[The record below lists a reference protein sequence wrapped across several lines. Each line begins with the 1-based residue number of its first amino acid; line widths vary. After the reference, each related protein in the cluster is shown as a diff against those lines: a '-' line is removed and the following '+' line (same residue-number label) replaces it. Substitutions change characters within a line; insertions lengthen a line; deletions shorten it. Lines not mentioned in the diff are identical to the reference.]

1 MRAAN
6 WGASRSPF
14 LTEKIAALL
23 MAMVLSVAFCG
34 EARAAVFANDPT
46 YLSVGARELG
56 MGRAF
61 VGLSDDT
68 SAIFFN
74 PAGLA
79 RAGAWQLSSM
89 QGRYI
94 NTFDYLQFSGL
105 YPTTQGTFGF
115 AYGGSSINFSFPSS
129 EVIII
134 GDERRIIPTGEVRG
148 SYGNN
153 ALLLSYGRKF
163 SFLAVKDLCL
173 GSSLK
178 LLSQNLSATGLAGG
192 TAAGMELT
200 AGSFYKFNDDWSA
213 GASVI
218 NALPA
223 SLGGKVR
230 WSNNTEE
237 TLPAQ
242 LKMGLTYN
250 TLKNKASYYKYNLN
264 LDYDVYLSRTDSPP
278 VGHLGLEVFLTP
290 NFTLRAGLDQSVN
303 ANTGGGFEVS
313 TDTSYGLGL
322 NYKGY
327 RFDFAY
333 HQYNNIAADTTSY
346 FSFGYSPEME
356 PLPVEK
362 KYFVVTSPGNG
373 ERVYD
378 AQINIAGRVLEK
390 GVDRMMVGTVEAKM
404 AGDSFNLFTDAHLA
418 GNIYMVEAR
427 DKNNLT
433 LGRYRLRVVRLVS
446 FLDVFKGY
454 WAQTP
459 IEELATLG
467 IITGYPDQ
475 TFRPENTITRAEL
488 TALLIR
494 SQEKWPPSARAKAL
508 KFRVAADVG
517 ADPYQTMLD
526 EMRSVPN
533 FPEGSVTPEG
543 KVTRA
548 QAAVMLGRFF
558 KLPDPESQTM
568 PYEDIDWLYWAS
580 RNVAEMLNVG
590 AFDFISGDQFKPDQ
604 PLTLGEMN
612 AMLHAIGVTGSYPRE
627 NYDPDEKIS
636 HTALSALLFS
646 IEKKALAAQV
656 TAKLEAERQKAA
668 LEARKRLKELPR
680 MGETSRKQRLQQ
692 LVTLGVVEVTPG
704 SGFKLD
710 ANLTR
715 GDLAI
720 WLSKTSGLSLPRV
733 NKDVFSDVKR
743 ADLLAPYI
751 KLVSDAGLMSPYP
764 DGTFR
769 PDKPINEADTAL
781 LTAQIQSVA
790 TPQQNEFPD
799 VPRSH
804 WAAEY
809 IYKAVDKGLVTG
821 YPNGTFQPVRPIS
834 RAEGISVIARMA
846 NLSKRLVGE
855 GPYTDIPGRFWAA
868 SEIAAAKD
876 EGLLDYIK
884 GDLFEP
890 NAVLQRSEV
899 AYVLSRV
906 NSVKQVINEQL

>member
-1 MRAAN
+1 LR
-6 WGASRSPF
+6 
-14 LTEKIAALL
+14 KIAALL
-23 MAMVLSVAFCG
+23 IALSLSGAFASG
-34 EARAAVFANDPT
+34 ALAAVFANDPT

-74 PAGLA
+74 PAGLS
-79 RAGAWQLSSM
+79 RASDWQVSTM
-89 QGRYI
+89 QGRYV
-94 NTFDYLQFSGL
+94 NTFDYLQFSAL
-105 YPTTQGTFGF
+105 YPTKQGTFGIG
-115 AYGGSSINFSFPSS
+115 YGGSSISFSFPSS

-134 GDERRIIPTGEVRG
+134 GDERRIVPTGEVSG

-153 ALLLSYGRKF
+153 ALLMSYGQKF
-163 SFLAVKDLCL
+163 SWLFFRDLGL
-173 GSSLK
+173 GGSLK
-178 LLSQNLSATGLAGG
+178 FLSQNLSTNAVGG
-192 TAAGMELT
+192 GSASGMELT
-200 AGSFYKFNDDWSA
+200 VGSFYKFNDDWSA

-223 SLGGKVR
+223 SLGGKIK

-250 TLKNKASYYKYNLN
+250 TLSSKTSYYKYNLN
-264 LDYDVYLSRTDSPP
+264 LDYDMYLTRRDQPP

-290 NFTLRAGLDQSVN
+290 NFTLRAGLDQSVL
-303 ANTGGGFEVS
+303 ANTSGGFGIS

-322 NYKGY
+322 NYKGF

-333 HQYNNIAADTTSY
+333 HQYNNVAADTTSY
-346 FSFGYSPEME
+346 FSLSYSPEKL
-356 PLPVEK
+356 PPPVER
-362 KYFVVTSPGNG
+362 KYFTVTSPGNG

-378 AQINIAGRVLEK
+378 PQINIAGRILDKSVN
-390 GVDRMMVGTVEAKM
+390 RIMVGTAEAEL
-404 AGDSFNLFTDAHLA
+404 AGDSFNLFAGANLA

-427 DKNNLT
+427 DKT
-433 LGRYRLRVVRLVS
+433 DSPLGRYRLRVVRLVS

-454 WAQTP
+454 WAKTP

-475 TFRPENTITRAEL
+475 TFRPEHTITRAEL
-488 TALLIR
+488 TALLVR

-508 KFRVAADVG
+508 KFRVGAEVG
-517 ADPYQTMLD
+517 VDPYQAML
-526 EMRSVPN
+526 EELRSVPN
-533 FPEGSVTPEG
+533 FPEETFTAEG
-543 KVTRA
+543 QVTRA
-548 QAAVMLGRFF
+548 ESAAMLGRFF
-558 KLPDPESQTM
+558 KLPEPESQTM
-568 PYEDIDWLYWAS
+568 PYKDIDWLYWAS
-580 RNVAEMLNVG
+580 SNVATMLNVG
-590 AFDFISGDQFKPDQ
+590 AFDFISGDQFSPDR
-604 PLTLGEMN
+604 PLTLGELN
-612 AMLHAIGVTGSYPRE
+612 AMLHAIGVEGSYPKE

-636 HTALSALLFS
+636 RAELAEILFT
-646 IEKKALAAQV
+646 IEKKTVAAQV
-656 TAKLEAERQKAA
+656 TAKIEAARAQEAVAA
-668 LEARKRLKELPR
+668 KKRLKELPK
-680 MGETSRKQRLQQ
+680 MGEATRKQRLQE
-692 LVTLGVVEVTPG
+692 LVTLGVVEVAPG
-704 SGFKLD
+704 AGFKLD

-720 WLSKTSGLSLPRV
+720 WLAKTSGLALPRV
-733 NKDVFSDVKR
+733 SKDVFSDVKR
-743 ADLLAPYI
+743 GDLLAPYI
-751 KLVSDAGLMSPYP
+751 KLVSDAGLMTPYP

-769 PDKPINEADTAL
+769 ADKPINEADTAL
-781 LTAQIQSVA
+781 LTAQIQSVQ

-799 VPRSH
+799 VPRNH

-809 IYKAVDKGLVTG
+809 IYKAVDQGLVTG
-821 YPNGTFQPVRPIS
+821 YPNGTFQPARPIS

-855 GPYTDIPGRFWAA
+855 GPYTDIPGRYWAA

-890 NAVLQRSEV
+890 NTALQRSEV
-899 AYVLSRV
+899 AYVLSRI
-906 NSVKQVINEQL
+906 NSIKQVINEQL